1 MTKLLL
7 NNLGLIRT
15 CPLIFN
21 FLSNLLTSED
31 YFNFINFFDL
41 TSSALIFLFL
51 LSFGYLVKLTNN
63 TFTLTF
69 SIILYLIS
77 FFLFESIVYIFT
89 TQINLHTTFILVN
102 GLWLIYLFLN
112 LKKKIYVLFPALTF
126 ILMRSFN
133 LSQVNEISF
142 SKNLTGDVVDV
153 FLPNILKIYENN
165 LYFSL
170 TNTVLKGIHSLCLI

>member
-1 MTKLLL
+1 MKKLLL
-7 NNLGLIRT
+7 NNLGLIIT
-15 CPLIFN
+15 FPLIFN

-77 FFLFESIVYIFT
+77 FFYLNQLFIFSQLKLTYIRP
-89 TQINLHTTFILVN
+89 LY
-102 GLWLIYLFLN
+102 WLMDF
-112 LKKKIYVLFPALTF
+112 
-126 ILMRSFN
+126 
-133 LSQVNEISF
+133 
-142 SKNLTGDVVDV
+142 G
-153 FLPNILKIYENN
+153 
-165 LYFSL
+165 
-170 TNTVLKGIHSLCLI
+170 